1 MAAYRIGEDQVRGSL
16 HCGIVVWHMTATGLG
31 RVKMRWKRFD
41 DRDLGEFGG
50 FSRFG
55 TFGVFPCPE
64 GPGVGAQPSSA
75 FALRM

>member
-1 MAAYRIGEDQVRGSL
+1 
-16 HCGIVVWHMTATGLG
+16 
-31 RVKMRWKRFD
+31 
-41 DRDLGEFGG
+41 LGEFGG

>member
-1 MAAYRIGEDQVRGSL
+1 MLLRCESL
-16 HCGIVVWHMTATGLG
+16 EPPMSELGLG